1 MCTRMCVRACV
12 CVPGRCPT
20 VWLCSAAATP
30 SSKGC
35 SSSGR
40 QTAGTPPRTAACG
53 GAPTLS
59 KQCSWLTTNNTR
71 QTQKQERGR
80 WENKVSALFIY
91 IYIYWTTTKGECF
104 ALIGRLLCD
113 FLASHSMQKPN
124 YNARATEMKNLGA
137 FKVKKSPAQDVCAQ
151 LGNTTFDASRSFLTT
166 ESMFSLCLQL
176 FIV

>member
-1 MCTRMCVRACV
+1 MGNWEIITSPFFFLRSQQLEVAEQRSFFLLINHGVLALCVCVRV
-12 CVPGRCPT
+12 SVPGRCPT
-20 VWLCSAAATP
+20 VWLCSAAAAP

-80 WENKVSALFIY
+80 WENKVSTLFIY
-91 IYIYWTTTKGECF
+91 IYILDDDEGRVFCVNRTTLMRF
-104 ALIGRLLCD
+104 LCVS
-113 FLASHSMQKPN
+113 L
-124 YNARATEMKNLGA
+124 
-137 FKVKKSPAQDVCAQ
+137 
-151 LGNTTFDASRSFLTT
+151 DAET
-166 ESMFSLCLQL
+166 
-176 FIV
+176 